1 MKTYKNLVDI
11 QPGTKVC
18 ICDISKVNSIVL
30 RRLIDLGIMEGTE
43 ICMKR
48 RSPFGGPLTLEA
60 NGQSI
65 GIRRNEASMIEVQF
79 V

>member
-1 MKTYKNLVDI
+1 MKPTATLADI
-11 QPGTKVC
+11 RPGTKVC
-18 ICDISKVNSIVL
+18 IHSISKVSAIVL
-30 RRLIDLGIMEGTE
+30 RRLIDLGIMEGSE

-60 NGQSI
+60 NGQYI
-65 GIRRNEASMIEVQF
+65 AIRRSEASMIEVQP